1 MAINSASKVKPA
13 ALRLPRND
21 KRFLDRE
28 SGAIVYPGILR
39 NARVRIKNEKRFRF
53 AAIVEEKALDSIR
66 NKHDVAKVRRNAGNI
81 GTALQALSNE
91 ARILN
96 RDWAALWGEAISFG
110 GGSSIGRAGQS
121 RMKPSSSWA
130 SSATTVWTPEPEIQ

>member
-39 NARVRIKNEKRFRF
+39 DARDRIKNEKRFRL

-66 NKHDVAKVRRNAGNI
+66 NKHDVAKVRRNAGN

-110 GGSSIGRAGQS
+110 GGSGEVDQRTDQS
-121 RMKPSSSWA
+121 
-130 SSATTVWTPEPEIQ
+130 